1 MALLAA
7 LLLEKCIIFHA
18 ASLLRR
24 ARECALICGIY
35 LFCVCVML
43 SLGLFLSFSQ
53 AQTNKRRE
61 RNEEHKF
68 AQLADCS

>member
-7 LLLEKCIIFHA
+7 VAAVEKCIIFRA
-18 ASLLRR
+18 ASLAPR
-24 ARECALICGIY
+24 ARVCPYFAEFIS
-35 LFCVCVML
+35 FVCVML
-43 SLGLFLSFSQ
+43 SLGLFLSFSR